1 VPLIGSTYQVRGIP
15 MTNSV
20 TEPDVYCLMDSV
32 GHNRYLY
39 LPLDSYASAV
49 HWVEEADL

>member
-1 VPLIGSTYQVRGIP
+1 MP

-20 TEPDVYCLMDSV
+20 TEPDVCSLMNSAGPD
-32 GHNRYLY
+32 HYLY
-39 LPLDSYASAV
+39 LPLDSYASSD